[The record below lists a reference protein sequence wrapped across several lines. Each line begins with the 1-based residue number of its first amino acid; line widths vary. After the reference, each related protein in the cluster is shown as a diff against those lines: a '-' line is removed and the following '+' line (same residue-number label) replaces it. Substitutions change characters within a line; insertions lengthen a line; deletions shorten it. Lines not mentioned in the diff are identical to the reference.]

1 MKKTFFLIFV
11 SLSFYGFSQ
20 DENSI
25 KFWDNVRFG
34 GAFGLGFGNNTT
46 NIAVIPSAIYDFNE
60 YVSLG
65 VSLGYQYAKRDD
77 AKSNVYSAGLL
88 SFFNPINEIQ
98 LSAEFEQLFVNS
110 SFGALTEKYNYP
122 SLYLGG
128 AYQVS
133 NGIAIGLRYDVLF
146 NRNESIYASAFSP
159 IVRIF
164 F

>member
-1 MKKTFFLIFV
+1 MKKAFLLIFV

-20 DENSI
+20 DKSST

-46 NIAVIPSAIYDFNE
+46 NIAIIPSAIYDFNE

-65 VSLGYQYAKRDD
+65 VSLGYQYAKRDN

-88 SFFNPINEIQ
+88 SFFKPINQIQ
-98 LSAEFEQLFVNS
+98 LSAEFEQLFVNT
-110 SFGALTEKYNYP
+110 SFGNLNEKYNYP
-122 SLYLGG
+122 SLNLGA

-133 NGIAIGLRYDVLF
+133 KGIAIGLRYDVLF
-146 NRNESIYASAFSP
+146 NGNKSIYVSAFSP